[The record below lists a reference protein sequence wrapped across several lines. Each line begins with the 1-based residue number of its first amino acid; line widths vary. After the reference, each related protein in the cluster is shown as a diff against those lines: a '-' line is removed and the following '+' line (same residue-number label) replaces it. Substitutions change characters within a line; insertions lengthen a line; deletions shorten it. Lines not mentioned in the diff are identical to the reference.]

1 MEDFSPGLKLQSG
14 TGLKFCSDYMEI
26 FSLDLKIFSSVLF
39 WFYIAEKWFACL
51 KKKYSM
57 FLIYVWAMYHFNDVN
72 SSANSNN
79 YYVNAIL
86 GPDYLHLP
94 RSENDMRKNGR
105 VILVTL
111 KLSSIIYYEAQG
123 IKLNVHLED

>member
-1 MEDFSPGLKLQSG
+1 
-14 TGLKFCSDYMEI
+14 
-26 FSLDLKIFSSVLF
+26 
-39 WFYIAEKWFACL
+39 
-51 KKKYSM
+51 
-57 FLIYVWAMYHFNDVN
+57 MYHFNDVN